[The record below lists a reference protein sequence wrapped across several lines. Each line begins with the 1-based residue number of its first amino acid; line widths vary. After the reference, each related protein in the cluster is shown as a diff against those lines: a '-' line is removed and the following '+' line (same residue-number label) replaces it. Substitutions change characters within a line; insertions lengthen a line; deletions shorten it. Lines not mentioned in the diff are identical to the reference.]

1 MPEIHGANKGLDPH
15 VQPGRQR
22 SFPSLPIQTIDKGLP
37 THPIPKPRIGQGRAR
52 LRRKDRTLQPIS
64 LPHQSPAQ
72 PITKHVPKAAMPL
85 PEPTSQSQSHMQ
97 PQIMPRPL
105 SQHQPV
111 DPTCIIQQIGPKIQH
126 RPSPPHYDLY
136 ARPPPKPPD
145 ITDPLDSQ
153 KDLLDNDLD
162 RKVEIEENSPFQE
175 GIISEIYERPNTS
188 YIQEP
193 QELKDLI
200 DTTKLI
206 QKFLP
211 KQTNIDKILDIIK
224 RKVLKGTHL
233 PLMIKEIQAG
243 YLSSPYFKDLYLFLS
258 QNKLPSKRS
267 AIKKVKTLAESFVL
281 LDSLIFKLVM
291 TPDKEAAVLA
301 IPEICIDKIIALY
314 HTSLF
319 AGHQGVVKTYLTM
332 KDKFFIPNLMH
343 YLRSFIKG
351 CHICQLSRSD
361 KLPTRQLQPQI
372 YLNYRPMSK
381 LSMDLKVMPRSQK
394 GHKFI
399 LCIID
404 EMMNYLIMVPI
415 YHSRSEEVGEALIE
429 HIISKF
435 CAPDCIIMDQDST
448 FMSTLMNYLF
458 RKLNIKIMTVAPY
471 NHQSLQAEHGIK
483 TLSQNFDKTFD
494 RTRPDVA

>member
-1 MPEIHGANKGLDPH
+1 
-15 VQPGRQR
+15 
-22 SFPSLPIQTIDKGLP
+22 
-37 THPIPKPRIGQGRAR
+37 
-52 LRRKDRTLQPIS
+52 
-64 LPHQSPAQ
+64 
-72 PITKHVPKAAMPL
+72 MPL
-85 PEPTSQSQSHMQ
+85 PEPTNQSQSHVQ
-97 PQIMPRPL
+97 PQIMARPL
-105 SQHQPV
+105 SQHQLV

-126 RPSPPHYDLY
+126 RLFPPYQEPH

-145 ITDPLDSQ
+145 ITNPLDKW

-175 GIISEIYERPNTS
+175 GIISEIYERPDTS
-188 YIQEP
+188 YVQEP
-193 QELKDLI
+193 QEWKDLI

-211 KQTNIDKILDIIK
+211 KQMDMDKILDIIK

-233 PLMIKEIQAG
+233 PQSG
-243 YLSSPYFKDLYLFLS
+243 HLSSPYFKDLYLFLS

-267 AIKKVKTLAESFVL
+267 SIKKVETLAESFVL
-281 LDSLIFKLVM
+281 LDSVIFKLVT

-319 AGHQGVVKTYLTM
+319 ASHQGVVKTYLTM

-351 CHICQLSRSD
+351 CHICQLSRSE
-361 KLPTRQLQPQI
+361 KLPTRQLKPQI
-372 YLNYRPMSK
+372 YLNYRPLSK

-394 GHKFI
+394 GHNFI

-404 EMMNYLIMVPI
+404 KMTNYLITVPI
-415 YHSRSEEVGEALIE
+415 YRSRSEEVEALLE
-429 HIISKF
+429 HVISKF
-435 CAPDCIIMDQDST
+435 CAPDCIIMDQDSI

-471 NHQSLQAEHGIK
+471 NHQFLQAEHGIK
-483 TLSQNFDKTFD
+483 DTIPNSNKTFD

>member
-1 MPEIHGANKGLDPH
+1 
-15 VQPGRQR
+15 
-22 SFPSLPIQTIDKGLP
+22 
-37 THPIPKPRIGQGRAR
+37 
-52 LRRKDRTLQPIS
+52 
-64 LPHQSPAQ
+64 
-72 PITKHVPKAAMPL
+72 
-85 PEPTSQSQSHMQ
+85 
-97 PQIMPRPL
+97 MPRPL
-105 SQHQPV
+105 SQHQLV
-111 DPTCIIQQIGPKIQH
+111 DPTCIGPKIQH
-126 RPSPPHYDLY
+126 RPSPPYYDPY
-136 ARPPPKPPD
+136 MKPPPKPPD
-145 ITDPLDSQ
+145 IVDPLDSR
-153 KDLLDNDLD
+153 KDLLENDSD

-175 GIISEIYERPNTS
+175 GIISEIYERPDTS
-188 YIQEP
+188 YVQEP

-211 KQTNIDKILDIIK
+211 KQTDIDKILDIIK

-267 AIKKVKTLAESFVL
+267 AIKKVETLAESFVL

-301 IPEICIDKIIALY
+301 IPEICMDKIIALY

-332 KDKFFIPNLMH
+332 KEKFFIPNLMH

-351 CHICQLSRSD
+351 CHVCQLSRFD
-361 KLPTRQLQPQI
+361 KPPTRQLQPRI
-372 YLNYRPMSK
+372 YLNYRLMSK
-381 LSMDLKVMPRSQK
+381 LSMDMKVMPRSQK

-404 EMMNYLIMVPI
+404 EMMNYLITVPI
-415 YHSRSEEVGEALIE
+415 YQSRSEEIGEALIE
-429 HIISKF
+429 HVISKF
-435 CAPDCIIMDQDST
+435 CAPDCIIMDQDSA

-458 RKLNIKIMTVAPY
+458 RKLNIKVMTVAPY

-483 TLSQNFDKTFD
+483 ALSQILTKHLTGQGQMWHK
-494 RTRPDVA
+494 